1 MISLVN
7 GNGER
12 VNNINFFDWEE
23 AESWLVEAEK
33 KGATGWYLNG
43 GTLSA
48 DNNNLFHYIIVGFK
62 EPDNT
67 IWSMAIKTAYYP
79 TPNEIMG
86 WLKDDM
92 DSMGYA
98 DIFEYYETD
107 SYDVY
112 SGYDTDHI
120 DNWPI
125 FGAPNNN

>member
-12 VNNINFFDWEE
+12 VNNINFIDWEE
-23 AESWLVEAEK
+23 AESWLVEAEE

-62 EPDNT
+62 ELDNT
-67 IWSMAIKTAYYP
+67 LWSMAIKTACYP
-79 TPNEIMG
+79 TPNEIIG

-92 DSMGYA
+92 DSMGYS

-112 SGYDTDHI
+112 SGYDIDNI

-125 FGAPNNN
+125 FGA

>member
-12 VNNINFFDWEE
+12 VNNINFIDWEE
-23 AESWLVEAEK
+23 AESWLVEAEE

-62 EPDNT
+62 ELDNT
-67 IWSMAIKTAYYP
+67 LWSMAIKTAYYP
-79 TPNEIMG
+79 TPNEIIG

-92 DSMGYA
+92 DSMGYS

-112 SGYDTDHI
+112 SGYDIDNI

-125 FGAPNNN
+125 FGA

>member
-23 AESWLVEAEK
+23 AESWLVEAEE

-62 EPDNT
+62 EPDDT
-67 IWSMAIKTAYYP
+67 IWSMAIKTDYYP

-92 DSMGYA
+92 DNMGYA

-112 SGYDTDHI
+112 SGYDIDNI

-125 FGAPNNN
+125 FGA

>member
-7 GNGER
+7 GNGKR
-12 VNNINFFDWEE
+12 ANNINFLDWEE
-23 AESWLVEAEK
+23 AENWLIEAEK

-62 EPDNT
+62 ESDDT

-86 WLKDDM
+86 WIKDDM
-92 DSMGYA
+92 DNMGYA

-112 SGYDTDHI
+112 SGYDIDNI

-125 FGAPNNN
+125 FGA

>member
-23 AESWLVEAEK
+23 AENWLVEAGK

-62 EPDNT
+62 ESDDT

-92 DSMGYA
+92 DNMGYA

-112 SGYDTDHI
+112 NGYDIDNI

-125 FGAPNNN
+125 FGA

>member
-1 MISLVN
+1 MISLVD
-7 GNGER
+7 GNGKR
-12 VNNINFFDWEE
+12 VNNINFLDWEE
-23 AESWLVEAEK
+23 AENWLVEAEK

-62 EPDNT
+62 ESDDT

-92 DSMGYA
+92 DNMGYA

-112 SGYDTDHI
+112 SGYDIDNI

-125 FGAPNNN
+125 FGA

>member
-7 GNGER
+7 GNGGR
-12 VNNINFFDWEE
+12 INNINFLDWEE
-23 AESWLVEAEK
+23 AENWLVEAEK
-33 KGATGWYLNG
+33 MGATGWYLNG

-62 EPDNT
+62 ESDDT
-67 IWSMAIKTAYYP
+67 IWSMAIKAGYYP
-79 TPNEIMG
+79 TPNEIMS

-107 SYDVY
+107 NYDVY
-112 SGYDTDHI
+112 SGYDTDNI

-125 FGAPNNN
+125 FGA